1 MRAEGT
7 PAAGAGSFGNFRF
20 PPNHLLHSVVETG
33 MNKPMSVA
41 LLIVGAILLFY
52 GLRAGDSVGSDVS
65 RAVTGT
71 PTDKTVWFLV
81 GGAIAGVLGLFGL
94 FRGSSGPK

>member
-1 MRAEGT
+1 
-7 PAAGAGSFGNFRF
+7 
-20 PPNHLLHSVVETG
+20 
-33 MNKPMSVA
+33 MSLA
-41 LLIVGAILLFY
+41 LLVIGAILLFY

-81 GGAIAGVLGLFGL
+81 VGVLAGVLGLFGL
-94 FRGSSGPK
+94 LRGSGAPK

>member
-1 MRAEGT
+1 
-7 PAAGAGSFGNFRF
+7 
-20 PPNHLLHSVVETG
+20 

-81 GGAIAGVLGLFGL
+81 GGAIAAVLGLFGL
-94 FRGSSGPK
+94 FRGSGRSK

>member
-1 MRAEGT
+1 
-7 PAAGAGSFGNFRF
+7 
-20 PPNHLLHSVVETG
+20 V
-33 MNKPMSVA
+33 NKPLSLA
-41 LLIVGAILLFY
+41 LLVIGAILLFY

-81 GGAIAGVLGLFGL
+81 GGVLAGVLGLFGL
-94 FRGSSGPK
+94 LRGSGGPK